1 MMEAAVGIS
10 VFLNDPSSYD
20 TAISKFTTRLQGY
33 VYLTSDGTLPRQA
46 PGSGS
51 SASSI
56 KHYWNDQQTFPESG
70 IAQETC
76 RDFVHTGY
84 GLASSGHVLETAR
97 IQGNDLY
104 GGDLGTRLRYGLGFH
119 TKYENGAA
127 KPSWLCDHSLVLGL
141 GPGEFSS
148 LKLSLNYS
156 PSPPPSLKKINT
168 YIINK

>member
-20 TAISKFTTRLQGY
+20 TAMSKFTTRLQGY
-33 VYLTSDGTLPRQA
+33 VYLDTDGTLPKQA

-104 GGDLGTRLRYGLGFH
+104 GGDLGARLRYGLGFH

-141 GPGEFSS
+141 GPGGYSLFS
-148 LKLSLNYS
+148 LSLYNS
-156 PSPPPSLKKINT
+156 QPPPLFFFIFIK
-168 YIINK
+168 